1 MLVTDSAVVVLRNF
15 CINYNLLM
23 RFFLHEQLI
32 VGNLMKLPVQTV
44 VVKYVYDDSLV
55 VSFLETDVS

>member
-1 MLVTDSAVVVLRNF
+1 VLVTDSAVVVLRNF

-23 RFFLHEQLI
+23 LVFLHKQLI

>member
-1 MLVTDSAVVVLRNF
+1 
-15 CINYNLLM
+15 M
-23 RFFLHEQLI
+23 RVFLHKQLI